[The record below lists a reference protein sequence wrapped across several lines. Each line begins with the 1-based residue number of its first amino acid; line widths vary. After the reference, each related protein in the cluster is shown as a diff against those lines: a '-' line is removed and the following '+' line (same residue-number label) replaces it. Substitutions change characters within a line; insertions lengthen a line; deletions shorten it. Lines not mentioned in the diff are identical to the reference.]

1 MNYHWHAAGA
11 VESQVFQV
19 NVDYLV
25 HLDELSLA
33 AGAVESQVFQVNV
46 AYLVHLEDIP
56 GERGLPGSPG

>member
-1 MNYHWHAAGA
+1 VFLA
-11 VESQVFQV
+11 VSDAVFQL
-19 NVDYLV
+19 NVAYLV

-46 AYLVHLEDIP
+46 AYLVHLEDIS